1 MKKRSHNLLVLH
13 LIAQLAFGLLAM
25 TLCLPSM
32 QEWGEIFQASQ
43 STVQLTFSLY
53 VLAYGGFQLIYG
65 PMSDRYGRQP
75 ILLMGLVTL
84 FVGAAVAAFANSLEG
99 LLLGRFIQGAGGAAG
114 MVVGRSMVQD
124 LFEGPERTKVMA
136 YVGMSLGCV
145 PPLASITGGQIHV
158 HWGWHAN
165 FFLLMLLAA
174 LLTFWAWRA
183 LPARTPP
190 LHNAPSSHITFWGA
204 YGRLVQSPLFL
215 RYLIILAVT
224 TATFYTF
231 LGGAPLV
238 LKSYGVGPEGVGFYI
253 MSIPLSYFVGNYLTS
268 HMIHRLGEHT
278 ITQWGQWF
286 TLCGISIMLGL
297 AVLGFHHPLALSLP
311 LILLGLGHGLLVPPT
326 LSGTVAVIPA
336 LAGSA
341 AGFAGVMQQITGGLG
356 GYLIGYL
363 THDNA
368 IHLGCVMLGFALCGL
383 WSHLSLRRLKR
394 QMVQ

>member
-1 MKKRSHNLLVLH
+1 MKRARNLLVAN

-32 QEWGEIFQASQ
+32 QEWGDIFQASQ

-65 PMSDRYGRQP
+65 PMSDRYGRKP
-75 ILLMGLVTL
+75 ILLIGLVTL
-84 FVGAAVAAFANSLEG
+84 FIGATIAAFANSLEI

-124 LFEGPERTKVMA
+124 LFHGPERTKVMA

-158 HWGWHAN
+158 HLGWHAN
-165 FFLLMLLAA
+165 FYLLMLLAS
-174 LLTFWAWRA
+174 LLTWWAWRA
-183 LPARTPP
+183 LPAPQP
-190 LHNAPSSHITFWGA
+190 IANNPSIEAITFLGA
-204 YGRLVQSPLFL
+204 YTRLLQSPIFI

-253 MSIPLSYFVGNYLTS
+253 MTIPLSYFVGNYITS
-268 HMIHRLGEHT
+268 RFIQRFGERT
-278 ITQWGQWF
+278 ISQWGQLF
-286 TLCGISIMLGL
+286 TLSGIAIMLSL
-297 AVLGFHHPLALSLP
+297 ALAGVHTPLAFSLP
-311 LILLGLGHGLLVPPT
+311 LIFLGFGHGLLVPPT
-326 LSGTVAVIPA
+326 LAGTVAVIPA

-341 AGFAGVMQQITGGLG
+341 AGFAGVVQQITGGVG

-363 THDNA
+363 SNDNA
-368 IHLGCVMLGFALCGL
+368 INLGSMMMGFALCGL
-383 WSHLSLRRLKR
+383 ISHVSLRRLK
-394 QMVQ
+394 Q

>member
-1 MKKRSHNLLVLH
+1 MKRARNLLVAN

-32 QEWGEIFQASQ
+32 QEWGDIFQASQ

-53 VLAYGGFQLIYG
+53 VLAYGGFQLVYG
-65 PMSDRYGRQP
+65 PMSDRYGRKP
-75 ILLMGLVTL
+75 ILLIGLFTL
-84 FVGAAVAAFANSLEG
+84 FLGATIAAFANSLET

-114 MVVGRSMVQD
+114 MVIGRSMVQD
-124 LFEGPERTKVMA
+124 LFHGPERTKVMA

-158 HWGWHAN
+158 HLGWHAN
-165 FFLLMLLAA
+165 FYLLMLLAS
-174 LLTFWAWRA
+174 LLTWWAWRA
-183 LPARTPP
+183 LPAPQP
-190 LHNAPSSHITFWGA
+190 IANNPSIEAITFLGA
-204 YGRLVQSPLFL
+204 YTRLLQSPIFI

-253 MSIPLSYFVGNYLTS
+253 MTIPLSYFVGNYITS
-268 HMIHRLGEHT
+268 RFIQRFGERT
-278 ITQWGQWF
+278 ISQWGQLF
-286 TLCGISIMLGL
+286 TLSGIAIMLSL
-297 AVLGFHHPLALSLP
+297 ALAGVHTPLAFSLP
-311 LILLGLGHGLLVPPT
+311 LIFLGFGHGLLVPPT
-326 LSGTVAVIPA
+326 LAGTVAVIPA

-341 AGFAGVMQQITGGLG
+341 AGFAGVVQQITGGVG

-363 THDNA
+363 SNDNA
-368 IHLGCVMLGFALCGL
+368 INLGSMMMGFALCGL
-383 WSHLSLRRLKR
+383 ISHVSLRRLK
-394 QMVQ
+394 Q

>member
-1 MKKRSHNLLVLH
+1 MKRARNLLVAN

-32 QEWGEIFQASQ
+32 QEWGDIFQASQ

-65 PMSDRYGRQP
+65 PMSDRYGRKP
-75 ILLMGLVTL
+75 ILLIGLVTL
-84 FVGAAVAAFANSLEG
+84 FIGATIAAFSNSLET

-124 LFEGPERTKVMA
+124 LFQGPERTKVMA

-158 HWGWHAN
+158 HLGWHAN
-165 FFLLMLLAA
+165 FYLLMLLAV
-174 LLTFWAWRA
+174 LLTWWAWRA
-183 LPARTPP
+183 LPAPQP
-190 LHNAPSSHITFWGA
+190 VANAPSIEVITFWGA
-204 YGRLVQSPLFL
+204 YKRLLQSPIFI

-253 MSIPLSYFVGNYLTS
+253 MTIPLSYFVGNYITS
-268 HMIHRLGEHT
+268 RFIHRFGERT
-278 ITQWGQWF
+278 ISQWGQVF
-286 TLCGISIMLGL
+286 TLSGIAIMLGL
-297 AVLGFHHPLALSLP
+297 ALVGVHTPLAFSLP
-311 LILLGLGHGLLVPPT
+311 LIFLGFGHGLLVPPT
-326 LSGTVAVIPA
+326 LAGTVAVIPA

-341 AGFAGVMQQITGGLG
+341 AGFAGVVQQITGGVG
-356 GYLIGYL
+356 GYLIGFL
-363 THDNA
+363 SNDNA
-368 IHLGCVMLGFALCGL
+368 VNLGSMMMGFALCGL
-383 WSHLSLRRLKR
+383 ISHMSLRRLKP
-394 QMVQ
+394 

>member
-1 MKKRSHNLLVLH
+1 MKRARNLLVVN

-32 QEWGEIFQASQ
+32 QEWGDIFQASQ
-43 STVQLTFSLY
+43 SSVQLTFSLY

-65 PMSDRYGRQP
+65 PMSDRYGRKP
-75 ILLMGLVTL
+75 ILLVGLFIL
-84 FVGAAVAAFANSLEG
+84 FVGATIAAYANTLEM

-124 LFEGPERTKVMA
+124 LFHGAERTKVMA

-158 HWGWHAN
+158 HLGWHAN
-165 FFLLMLLAA
+165 FFLLMLLAIF
-174 LLTFWAWRA
+174 LTLWAWRA
-183 LPARTPP
+183 LPAPQA
-190 LHNAPSSHITFWGA
+190 NAQNPHAISITFWGA
-204 YGRLVQSPLFL
+204 YGRLMRSPLFL
-215 RYLIILAVT
+215 RYLVILAVT

-238 LKSYGVGPEGVGFYI
+238 LKSYGVGPEGVGFHI
-253 MSIPLSYFVGNYLTS
+253 MTIPLAYFVGNYITS
-268 HMIHRLGEHT
+268 RAIQHLGEHA
-278 ITQWGQWF
+278 ITQWGQLL
-286 TLCGISIMLGL
+286 TLAGISLMLGL
-297 AVLGFHHPLALSLP
+297 TILGYHAPLAISLP

-341 AGFAGVMQQITGGLG
+341 AGFAGVTQQITGGVG

-363 THDNA
+363 SNDDA
-368 IHLGCVMLGFALCGL
+368 IHMGSMMLGFALCGL
-383 WSHLSLRRLKR
+383 WSHLSLRRLKHE
-394 QMVQ
+394 ML

>member
-1 MKKRSHNLLVLH
+1 MKRARNLLVVN

-32 QEWGEIFQASQ
+32 QEWGDIFQASQ
-43 STVQLTFSLY
+43 SAVQLTFSLY
-53 VLAYGGFQLIYG
+53 VLAYGGFQLVYG
-65 PMSDRYGRQP
+65 PMSDRYGRKP
-75 ILLMGLVTL
+75 ILLIGLFTL
-84 FVGAAVAAFANSLEG
+84 FLGATIAAFANSLET

-124 LFEGPERTKVMA
+124 LFHGPERTKVMA

-158 HWGWHAN
+158 HLGWHAN
-165 FFLLMLLAA
+165 FYLLMLLAS
-174 LLTFWAWRA
+174 LLTWWAWRA
-183 LPARTPP
+183 LPAPQPIANDPTVE
-190 LHNAPSSHITFWGA
+190 AITFLGA
-204 YGRLVQSPLFL
+204 YKRLLQSPIFI

-253 MSIPLSYFVGNYLTS
+253 MTIPLSYFVGNYITS
-268 HMIHRLGEHT
+268 RFIHRFGER
-278 ITQWGQWF
+278 IISQWGQLF
-286 TLCGISIMLGL
+286 TLSGIAIMLSL
-297 AVLGFHHPLALSLP
+297 ALVGVHTPLAFSLP
-311 LILLGLGHGLLVPPT
+311 LIFLGFGHGLLVPPT

-341 AGFAGVMQQITGGLG
+341 AGFAGVVQQITGGVG
-356 GYLIGYL
+356 GYLIGFL
-363 THDNA
+363 SNDNA
-368 IHLGCVMLGFALCGL
+368 VNLGSMMMGFALCGL
-383 WSHLSLRRLKR
+383 ISHVSLRRLKP
-394 QMVQ
+394 

>member
-1 MKKRSHNLLVLH
+1 MKRARNLLVAN

-32 QEWGEIFQASQ
+32 QEWGDIFHASQ
-43 STVQLTFSLY
+43 SAVQLTFSLY

-65 PMSDRYGRQP
+65 PMSDRYGRKP
-75 ILLMGLVTL
+75 ILLIGLVTL
-84 FVGAAVAAFANSLEG
+84 FVGATIAAFANSLET

-124 LFEGPERTKVMA
+124 LFHGPERTKVMA

-158 HWGWHAN
+158 HLGWHAN
-165 FFLLMLLAA
+165 FYLLMLLAI
-174 LLTFWAWRA
+174 LLTCWAWRA
-183 LPARTPP
+183 LPAPQPVANDP
-190 LHNAPSSHITFWGA
+190 LIEVITFWGA
-204 YGRLVQSPLFL
+204 YKRLLQSPIFI

-253 MSIPLSYFVGNYLTS
+253 MTIPLSYFVGNYITS
-268 HMIHRLGEHT
+268 RFIHRLGER
-278 ITQWGQWF
+278 IISQWGQVF
-286 TLCGISIMLGL
+286 TLSGIAIMLGL
-297 AVLGFHHPLALSLP
+297 ALAGVHTPLAFSLP
-311 LILLGLGHGLLVPPT
+311 LIFLGLGHGLLVPPT
-326 LSGTVAVIPA
+326 LAGTVAVIPA

-341 AGFAGVMQQITGGLG
+341 AGFAGVVQQITGGVG
-356 GYLIGYL
+356 GYLIGFL
-363 THDNA
+363 SNDNA
-368 IHLGCVMLGFALCGL
+368 VNLGSMMMGFALCGL
-383 WSHLSLRRLKR
+383 ISHVSLRRLKP
-394 QMVQ
+394 

>member
-1 MKKRSHNLLVLH
+1 MKRARNLLVAN

-43 STVQLTFSLY
+43 SAVQLTFSFY

-65 PMSDRYGRQP
+65 PMSDRYGRKP
-75 ILLMGLVTL
+75 ILLMGLFIL
-84 FVGAAVAAFANSLEG
+84 FLGATIAAFANSLEM

-124 LFEGPERTKVMA
+124 LFHGPERTKVMA

-158 HWGWHAN
+158 HMGWHAN
-165 FFLLMLLAA
+165 FYLLMLLAS
-174 LLTFWAWRA
+174 LLTWWAWRA
-183 LPARTPP
+183 LPAPQP
-190 LHNAPSSHITFWGA
+190 IKHDPSSEAITFWGA
-204 YGRLVQSPLFL
+204 YKRLLQSPIFM

-253 MSIPLSYFVGNYLTS
+253 MTIPLSYFVGNYITS
-268 HMIHRLGEHT
+268 RFIHRFGERT
-278 ITQWGQWF
+278 ISQWGQVF
-286 TLCGISIMLGL
+286 TLSGIAIMLSL
-297 AVLGFHHPLALSLP
+297 ALLGVQTPLAFSLP
-311 LILLGLGHGLLVPPT
+311 LVFLGLGHGLLVPPT
-326 LSGTVAVIPA
+326 LAGTVAVIPA

-341 AGFAGVMQQITGGLG
+341 AGFAGVVQQITGGVG
-356 GYLIGYL
+356 GYLIGFL
-363 THDNA
+363 SNDNA
-368 IHLGCVMLGFALCGL
+368 VNLGSMMMGFALCGL
-383 WSHLSLRRLKR
+383 ISHMSLRRLKP
-394 QMVQ
+394 

>member
-1 MKKRSHNLLVLH
+1 MKRARNLLVAN

-32 QEWGEIFQASQ
+32 QEWGDIFQASQ

-65 PMSDRYGRQP
+65 PMSDRYGRKP
-75 ILLMGLVTL
+75 ILLIGLVTL
-84 FVGAAVAAFANSLEG
+84 FIGATIAAFSNSLET

-124 LFEGPERTKVMA
+124 LFHGPERTKVMA

-158 HWGWHAN
+158 HLGWHAN
-165 FFLLMLLAA
+165 FYLLMLLAS
-174 LLTFWAWRA
+174 LLTWWAWRA
-183 LPARTPP
+183 LPAPQP
-190 LHNAPSSHITFWGA
+190 VANDPSIEVITFWGA
-204 YGRLVQSPLFL
+204 YKRLLQSPIFI

-253 MSIPLSYFVGNYLTS
+253 MTIPLSYFVGNYITS
-268 HMIHRLGEHT
+268 RFIHRFGERT
-278 ITQWGQWF
+278 ISQWGQVF
-286 TLCGISIMLGL
+286 TLSGIAIMLSL
-297 AVLGFHHPLALSLP
+297 ALMGTHTPLAFSLP
-311 LILLGLGHGLLVPPT
+311 LIFLGFGHGLLVPPT

-341 AGFAGVMQQITGGLG
+341 AGFAGVVQQITGGVG
-356 GYLIGYL
+356 GYLIGFL
-363 THDNA
+363 SNDNA
-368 IHLGCVMLGFALCGL
+368 VNLGCMMMGFALCGL
-383 WSHLSLRRLKR
+383 ISHVSLRRLKP
-394 QMVQ
+394 

>member
-1 MKKRSHNLLVLH
+1 MKRARNLLVAN

-32 QEWGEIFQASQ
+32 QEWGDIFQASQ

-53 VLAYGGFQLIYG
+53 VLAYGGFQLVYG
-65 PMSDRYGRQP
+65 PMSDRYGRKP
-75 ILLMGLVTL
+75 ILLIGLVTL
-84 FVGAAVAAFANSLEG
+84 FVGATIAAFANSLET

-124 LFEGPERTKVMA
+124 LFHGPERTKVMA

-158 HWGWHAN
+158 HLGWHAN
-165 FFLLMLLAA
+165 FYLLMLLAS
-174 LLTFWAWRA
+174 LLTWWAWRA
-183 LPARTPP
+183 LPAPQP
-190 LHNAPSSHITFWGA
+190 IANDPSIETITFWGA
-204 YGRLVQSPLFL
+204 YKRLLQSPIFI

-253 MSIPLSYFVGNYLTS
+253 MTIPLSYFVGNYITS
-268 HMIHRLGEHT
+268 RFIHGFGER
-278 ITQWGQWF
+278 IISQWGQLF
-286 TLCGISIMLGL
+286 TLSGIAIMLSL
-297 AVLGFHHPLALSLP
+297 ALVGVHTPLAFSLP
-311 LILLGLGHGLLVPPT
+311 LIFLGFGHGLLVPPT

-341 AGFAGVMQQITGGLG
+341 AGFAGVVQQITGGVG
-356 GYLIGYL
+356 GYLIGFL
-363 THDNA
+363 SNDNA
-368 IHLGCVMLGFALCGL
+368 VNLGSMMMGFALCGL
-383 WSHLSLRRLKR
+383 ISHMSLRRLKP
-394 QMVQ
+394 

>member
-1 MKKRSHNLLVLH
+1 MKRARNLLVAN

-32 QEWGEIFQASQ
+32 QEWGDIFQASQ

-53 VLAYGGFQLIYG
+53 VLAYGGFQLVYG
-65 PMSDRYGRQP
+65 PMSDRYGRKP
-75 ILLMGLVTL
+75 ILLIGLFTL
-84 FVGAAVAAFANSLEG
+84 FLGATIAAFANSLET

-124 LFEGPERTKVMA
+124 LFHGPERTKVMA

-158 HWGWHAN
+158 HLGWHAN
-165 FFLLMLLAA
+165 FYLLMLLAS
-174 LLTFWAWRA
+174 LLTWWAWRA
-183 LPARTPP
+183 LPAPQP
-190 LHNAPSSHITFWGA
+190 IANNPSIEAITFLGA
-204 YGRLVQSPLFL
+204 YKRLLQSPIFI

-253 MSIPLSYFVGNYLTS
+253 MTIPLSYFVGNYITS
-268 HMIHRLGEHT
+268 RFIQRFGERT
-278 ITQWGQWF
+278 ISQWGQLF
-286 TLCGISIMLGL
+286 TLSGIAIMLSL
-297 AVLGFHHPLALSLP
+297 ALAGVHTPLAFSLP
-311 LILLGLGHGLLVPPT
+311 LIFLGFGHGLLVPPT
-326 LSGTVAVIPA
+326 LAGTVAVIPA

-341 AGFAGVMQQITGGLG
+341 AGFAGVVQQITGGVG

-363 THDNA
+363 SNDNA
-368 IHLGCVMLGFALCGL
+368 INLGSMMMGFALCGL
-383 WSHLSLRRLKR
+383 ISHVSLRRLK
-394 QMVQ
+394 Q

>member
-1 MKKRSHNLLVLH
+1 MKRARNLLVAN

-32 QEWGEIFQASQ
+32 QEWGDIFQASQ

-65 PMSDRYGRQP
+65 PMSDRYGRKP
-75 ILLMGLVTL
+75 ILLIGLVTL
-84 FVGAAVAAFANSLEG
+84 FIGATIATFANSLET

-124 LFEGPERTKVMA
+124 LFQGPERTKVMA

-158 HWGWHAN
+158 HLGWHAN
-165 FFLLMLLAA
+165 FYLLMLLAV
-174 LLTFWAWRA
+174 LLTWWAWRE
-183 LPARTPP
+183 LPAPQP
-190 LHNAPSSHITFWGA
+190 VANAPSIEVITFWGA
-204 YGRLVQSPLFL
+204 YKRLLQSPIFI

-238 LKSYGVGPEGVGFYI
+238 LKSYGVGPEGVGFFI
-253 MSIPLSYFVGNYLTS
+253 MTIPLSYFVGNYITS
-268 HMIHRLGEHT
+268 RFIHRFGERT
-278 ITQWGQWF
+278 ISQWGQLF
-286 TLCGISIMLGL
+286 TLSGIAIMLGL
-297 AVLGFHHPLALSLP
+297 ALAGVHTPLAFSLP
-311 LILLGLGHGLLVPPT
+311 LIFLGFGHGLLVPPT
-326 LSGTVAVIPA
+326 LAGTVAVIPA

-341 AGFAGVMQQITGGLG
+341 AGFAGVVQQITGGVG
-356 GYLIGYL
+356 GYLIGFL
-363 THDNA
+363 SNDNA
-368 IHLGCVMLGFALCGL
+368 VNLGSMMMGFALCGL
-383 WSHLSLRRLKR
+383 ISHVSLRRLKP
-394 QMVQ
+394 

>member
-1 MKKRSHNLLVLH
+1 MKRARNLLVAN

-32 QEWGEIFQASQ
+32 QEWGDIFQASQ

-53 VLAYGGFQLIYG
+53 VLAYGGFQLVYG
-65 PMSDRYGRQP
+65 PMSDRYGRKP
-75 ILLMGLVTL
+75 ILLIGLFTL
-84 FVGAAVAAFANSLEG
+84 FLGATIAAFANSLET

-124 LFEGPERTKVMA
+124 LFHGPERTKVMA

-158 HWGWHAN
+158 HLGWHAN
-165 FFLLMLLAA
+165 FYLLMLLAS
-174 LLTFWAWRA
+174 LLTWWAWRA
-183 LPARTPP
+183 LPAPQP
-190 LHNAPSSHITFWGA
+190 IANNPSIEAITFLGA
-204 YGRLVQSPLFL
+204 YKRLLQSPIFI

-253 MSIPLSYFVGNYLTS
+253 MTIPLSYFVGNYITS
-268 HMIHRLGEHT
+268 RFIHRLGERT
-278 ITQWGQWF
+278 ISQWGQLF
-286 TLCGISIMLGL
+286 TLTGIAIMLSL
-297 AVLGFHHPLALSLP
+297 ALAGVHTPLAFSLP
-311 LILLGLGHGLLVPPT
+311 LIFLGFGHGLLVPPT
-326 LSGTVAVIPA
+326 LAGTVAVIPA

-341 AGFAGVMQQITGGLG
+341 AGFAGVVQQITGGVG

-363 THDNA
+363 SNDNA
-368 IHLGCVMLGFALCGL
+368 INLGSMMMGFALCGL
-383 WSHLSLRRLKR
+383 ISHVSLRRLK
-394 QMVQ
+394 Q